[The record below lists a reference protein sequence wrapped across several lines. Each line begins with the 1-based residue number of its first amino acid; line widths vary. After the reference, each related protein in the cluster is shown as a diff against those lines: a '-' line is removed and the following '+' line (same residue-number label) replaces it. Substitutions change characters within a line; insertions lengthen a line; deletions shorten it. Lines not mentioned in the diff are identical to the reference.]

1 MNAVRVL
8 IVDDADESRRVLRR
22 ALAMDWTIE
31 VIGEAASGREAV
43 SQAAALTPDVILMDV
58 RMPDMDGIEA
68 TEDITRRLPG
78 IRVIALTAH
87 EDPDSV
93 RDMLSAGATGY
104 LLKGSSIDDL
114 IAAVHKARGGEGQVD
129 DRVLP
134 TVLEDLRSL
143 LHQERSRRAEA
154 ERLARS
160 REEFIQVL
168 SHELRTPLTVI
179 GGALQVLADVDLPP
193 DSTELVT
200 SALRRTA
207 DLERVVTGLELV
219 GDPPPTISETAV
231 PSEVLGTA
239 LQDLRPDAIDATSGT
254 WRAIRSNHLAR
265 AARELVDN
273 AVRHGR
279 RPVEVRAY
287 REGNEGVVRVT
298 DTGDFQPDE
307 RLLRPFV
314 QADMSSRRERGG
326 LGLGL
331 FVASRLC
338 EVGGGRLDLRRED
351 DRTVAEARFLLAE
364 E

>member
-1 MNAVRVL
+1 MDAVRVL
-8 IVDDADESRRVLRR
+8 IVDDADESRRILRR

-31 VIGEAASGREAV
+31 VVGEAGSGREAV
-43 SQAAALTPDVILMDV
+43 RQASELSPDVVLMDV

-78 IRVIALTAH
+78 IKVIALTAH

-93 RDMLSAGATGY
+93 RDMLTAGATGY
-104 LLKGSSIDDL
+104 LLKGSSINDL
-114 IAAVHKARGGEGQVD
+114 IAAVHKARGGEGKVD

-134 TVLEDLRSL
+134 TVLEDLRTL
-143 LHQERSRRAEA
+143 LHQERGRRAEA

-179 GGALQVLADVDLPP
+179 GGALQVLSDVDLPEE
-193 DSTELVT
+193 SAELLA
-200 SALRRTA
+200 SALRRTT
-207 DLERVVTGLELV
+207 DLEQMITGLELV
-219 GDPPPTISETAV
+219 GDPPPTPSETAV
-231 PSEVLGTA
+231 PSQVLAMA
-239 LQDLRPDAIDATSGT
+239 LEDLGPDSIDATSST
-254 WRAIRSNHLAR
+254 WRGVRENHLVR
-265 AARELVDN
+265 VGRELVDN

-287 REGNEGVVRVT
+287 REGREGVVKVT
-298 DTGDFQPDE
+298 DRGDLQPDQK
-307 RLLRPFV
+307 LLRPFV

-338 EVGGGRLDLRRED
+338 ELGGGRLDLRRED
-351 DRTVAEARFLLAE
+351 ECTVAEGRFLLAGD
-364 E
+364 

>member
-8 IVDDADESRRVLRR
+8 IVDDADESRRILRR

-31 VIGEAASGREAV
+31 VVGEAGSGREAV
-43 SQAAALTPDVILMDV
+43 RQASELSPDVVLMDV

-78 IRVIALTAH
+78 IKVIALTAH

-93 RDMLSAGATGY
+93 RDMLTAGATGY
-104 LLKGSSIDDL
+104 LLKGSSINDL
-114 IAAVHKARGGEGQVD
+114 IAAVHKARGGEGKVD

-134 TVLEDLRSL
+134 TVLEDLRTL
-143 LHQERSRRAEA
+143 LHQERGRRAEA
-154 ERLARS
+154 ERLART

-179 GGALQVLADVDLPP
+179 GGALQVLTDVDLP
-193 DSTELVT
+193 DASAELVA
-200 SALRRTA
+200 SALRRTTE
-207 DLERVVTGLELV
+207 LERMITGLELV
-219 GDPPPTISETAV
+219 GDPPPTPSETAV
-231 PSEVLGTA
+231 PARVLAMA
-239 LQDLRPDAIDATSGT
+239 LVDLGPDSVDATSGT
-254 WRAIRSNHLAR
+254 WRGIRESHLAR
-265 AARELVDN
+265 VARELVDN

-279 RPVEVRAY
+279 RPVEIRAF
-287 REGNEGVVRVT
+287 REGREGVVKIT
-298 DTGDFQPDE
+298 DTGDLQPDE
-307 RLLRPFV
+307 KLFRPFV

-338 EVGGGRLDLRRED
+338 ELGGGRLDLRREGGC
-351 DRTVAEARFLLAE
+351 TVAEARFLLAGD
-364 E
+364 